1 MLDINTFAAGD
12 GFIPKVLKGAAEQ
25 ELRND
30 AGDEPCDGYG
40 CDGDAADGEFADRE
54 DAVVEPEDGE
64 FEGRHGYRK
73 YNGVGEEQ
81 LGDSVSH
88 TDAILLG
95 GRRES

>member
-1 MLDINTFAAGD
+1 RRNRQDQDSNTGQDIRRRGYEVRYMLDINACAAGD

-40 CDGDAADGEFADRE
+40 SDGDAADGEFADRE

-73 YNGVGEEQ
+73 
-81 LGDSVSH
+81 
-88 TDAILLG
+88 
-95 GRRES
+95 